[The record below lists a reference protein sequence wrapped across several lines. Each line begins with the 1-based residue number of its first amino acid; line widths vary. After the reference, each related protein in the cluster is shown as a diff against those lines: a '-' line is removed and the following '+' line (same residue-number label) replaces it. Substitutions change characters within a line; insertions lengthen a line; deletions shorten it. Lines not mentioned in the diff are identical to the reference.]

1 MKVVMFGCG
10 FLSSHILPHILPFVD
25 SLVLVDKD
33 RIEKENYENG
43 LFLKDYIGKFK
54 TTNLSMLTRLL
65 SHIPIEVH
73 QKTIRNPKDFDDLKN
88 ADLGIVTFDNP
99 LARKL
104 VKDNIPYP
112 CLNVGVTEN
121 YFLVNWLENVDIDCS
136 DSIIEHMAQVRDV
149 CERKEFR
156 SLGML
161 ASSFAVH
168 TFYLF
173 VSTGIKYSYYTG
185 LNNNHLQIIYE

>member
-10 FLSSHILPHILPFVD
+10 FLSSHILPHILPFAD

-43 LFLKDYIGKFK
+43 IFLKDYVGKFK

-73 QKTIRNPKDFDDLKN
+73 QKTIKNSKDFEGLES

-104 VKDNIPYP
+104 VKDNISYP

-121 YFLVNWLENVDIDCS
+121 YFLVNWLENVV
-136 DSIIEHMAQVRDV
+136 IEYSNTILESMRGVGDV

-168 TFYLF
+168 AFYLF
-173 VSTGIKYSYYTG
+173 LSTGRKYSYYTG
-185 LNNNHLQIIYE
+185 LENNHMQIIYE